1 MTYVLLVIR
10 FCSKSHA
17 KSSCDDDLG
26 YRVDT
31 AFCSEDCRVMR
42 WQEKT
47 HVWPERECVWKELK
61 ISLICRTT
69 TCWDTLGTHT
79 DISNDFSKVEQ
90 YGRQPRQMW
99 RQDAVQ
105 INVPRIAAPSA
116 ERLVNLMSH
125 FYQDTE
131 SEIKACAYP
140 PPISPSSKLECKLG
154 LMISFRYAPFLR
166 EHTAHFR
173 QLEKRFCNSSRPANE
188 HLFTVFG
195 SLLMTRPSIIV
206 INWESTCSL
215 FPINLL
221 VPSSLFFQ
229 RFHDGGSVW
238 SDGPSI
244 PRLPP
249 C

>member
-1 MTYVLLVIR
+1 
-10 FCSKSHA
+10 
-17 KSSCDDDLG
+17 
-26 YRVDT
+26 
-31 AFCSEDCRVMR
+31 
-42 WQEKT
+42 
-47 HVWPERECVWKELK
+47 
-61 ISLICRTT
+61 
-69 TCWDTLGTHT
+69 
-79 DISNDFSKVEQ
+79 
-90 YGRQPRQMW
+90 MW

-154 LMISFRYAPFLR
+154 LMISSRYAPFLR

-206 INWESTCSL
+206 INWESPPAPFFQSTFW
-215 FPINLL
+215 FPA
-221 VPSSLFFQ
+221 PSSFNAFTMVAPYGVMGQ
-229 RFHDGGSVW
+229 AYQDY
-238 SDGPSI
+238 
-244 PRLPP
+244 RLVNGV
-249 C
+249 

>member
-1 MTYVLLVIR
+1 
-10 FCSKSHA
+10 
-17 KSSCDDDLG
+17 
-26 YRVDT
+26 
-31 AFCSEDCRVMR
+31 
-42 WQEKT
+42 
-47 HVWPERECVWKELK
+47 
-61 ISLICRTT
+61 
-69 TCWDTLGTHT
+69 
-79 DISNDFSKVEQ
+79 
-90 YGRQPRQMW
+90 MW

-140 PPISPSSKLECKLG
+140 PPHFTIFKTWMQARINDIFQICTVSTRTYCSLSAAWKKILFLQSPSKWHCFHEL
-154 LMISFRYAPFLR
+154 A
-166 EHTAHFR
+166 
-173 QLEKRFCNSSRPANE
+173 Q
-188 HLFTVFG
+188 
-195 SLLMTRPSIIV
+195 LLMTRPSIIV